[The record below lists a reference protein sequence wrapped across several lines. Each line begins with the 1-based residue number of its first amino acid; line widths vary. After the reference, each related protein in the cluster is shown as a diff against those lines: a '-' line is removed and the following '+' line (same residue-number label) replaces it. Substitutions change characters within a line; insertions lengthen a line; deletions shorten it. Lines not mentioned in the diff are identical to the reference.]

1 MMVYIVQ
8 MVEGN
13 NRDAHATEATED
25 KFQLTPPDTEGWS
38 AGHELDDTYTDIPW
52 SDLWYD
58 CSVTDRDRQRIV

>member
-25 KFQLTPPDTEGWS
+25 KFQLTTPDTEGWS
-38 AGHELDDTYTDIPW
+38 AGHELDDTYTDIP
-52 SDLWYD
+52 
-58 CSVTDRDRQRIV
+58 